1 MFSRV
6 PRCNIGWSERKL
18 TVVVLCHG
26 GIKAWE
32 KNCCMQYSLRLFY
45 CCYKSILLCSII
57 KKEEAQNE
65 QDMVICCSCGI
76 IRSWMGHR
84 PETCQRL
91 VRVGGTL
98 VAILVSFILMIMAS
112 RTLPVGTVYAVFVGL
127 GTAGTVLA
135 EILLFGAEVQGSKLL
150 LIGVLLL
157 GVVGLKIQSKEKKQG
172 KEVD

>member
-1 MFSRV
+1 MPRRDKSLGEKLLYAVFSQV
-6 PRCNIGWSERKL
+6 FFIAAINPYYI
-18 TVVVLCHG
+18 
-26 GIKAWE
+26 
-32 KNCCMQYSLRLFY
+32 
-45 CCYKSILLCSII
+45 CSII

-112 RTLPVGTVYAVFVGL
+112 RTLPVGTVYAIFVGL

-157 GVVGLKIQSKEKKQG
+157 GVVGLKILSKEKKQG
-172 KEVD
+172 KRWTDV